1 MADYKQIDEARQLLG
16 LEEDATLEEIKK
28 ACRALAYKYHPDKC
42 KDDKKKEC
50 EEAFKKIN
58 NANELIMSC
67 CAGYRYS
74 FKEKDVKRNTMDRE
88 FYKHLK
94 RFYDG
99 WWGDLDL

>member
-1 MADYKQIDEARQLLG
+1 MADFKQINEARQLLG
-16 LEEDATLEEIKK
+16 LEEDVTLEEIKK
-28 ACRALAYKYHPDKC
+28 AYRILAHKYHPDKC
-42 KDDKKKEC
+42 KDSKKKEC
-50 EEAFKKIN
+50 GEMFKRIN
-58 NANELIMSC
+58 NANELLMGY

-99 WWGDLDL
+99 WWFDMDL